1 MDGRSRSRR
10 LLTCEVRA
18 MEDAFAAEDL
28 AIRKKGGR
36 RNLKAEAAREA
47 DRATKRDEVEQ
58 VEGSTVD
65 G

>member
-1 MDGRSRSRR
+1 M
-10 LLTCEVRA
+10 TCEVRA

-58 VEGSTVD
+58 VEGRAVD